1 MKSQIDI
8 DALLTVI
15 PGDNP
20 AGEDLRYTSTYD
32 DIKEAR
38 RADDQLERGDWQ
50 RDLKTSDWDKVISIA
65 CKALSEK
72 SKDLQIASWLTEGLI
87 QQDGFAGL
95 AAGLRLING
104 LLSQFWD
111 HLYPEI
117 DDDDLD
123 YRIGPLQFLNDKLK
137 FYVRQVSLTDPALTT
152 GFSWLKWQESRQVG
166 YEKDLENQYGDLDEN
181 KKAKRDEQLQ
191 DGKLTG
197 EEFDN
202 GVARSSRAF
211 YEAIN
216 KDLEATREELVRMEE
231 LTNEKFGVDGPGFTD
246 FNAALSDCEQLVL
259 RIMKDKQMSEPEPVS
274 EAEGPEE
281 EAPAQSDASD
291 EDDANLSGTEPEGEQ
306 SETVPVFSKSVLT
319 DFAGQEKAAWDAA
332 TKMLKAAG
340 IKDALRLLFNASC
353 SAPSVRERNRYRL
366 LMAKLC
372 LKAERLDLARP
383 ILEELNTLIEEL
395 QLERWE
401 SPTWI
406 GEVLDALYQCLTTGD
421 ESNQD
426 PDRGRELLRK
436 LCTTDVTKAMPYR
449 D

>member
-137 FYVRQVSLTDPALTT
+137 FYVRQVSLTVPALTT
-152 GFSWLKWQESRQVG
+152 GFSWLKWQES
-166 YEKDLENQYGDLDEN
+166 
-181 KKAKRDEQLQ
+181 
-191 DGKLTG
+191 
-197 EEFDN
+197 
-202 GVARSSRAF
+202 
-211 YEAIN
+211 
-216 KDLEATREELVRMEE
+216 
-231 LTNEKFGVDGPGFTD
+231 
-246 FNAALSDCEQLVL
+246 
-259 RIMKDKQMSEPEPVS
+259 
-274 EAEGPEE
+274 
-281 EAPAQSDASD
+281 
-291 EDDANLSGTEPEGEQ
+291 
-306 SETVPVFSKSVLT
+306 
-319 DFAGQEKAAWDAA
+319 
-332 TKMLKAAG
+332 
-340 IKDALRLLFNASC
+340 
-353 SAPSVRERNRYRL
+353 
-366 LMAKLC
+366 
-372 LKAERLDLARP
+372 
-383 ILEELNTLIEEL
+383 
-395 QLERWE
+395 
-401 SPTWI
+401 
-406 GEVLDALYQCLTTGD
+406 
-421 ESNQD
+421 
-426 PDRGRELLRK
+426 
-436 LCTTDVTKAMPYR
+436 
-449 D
+449 